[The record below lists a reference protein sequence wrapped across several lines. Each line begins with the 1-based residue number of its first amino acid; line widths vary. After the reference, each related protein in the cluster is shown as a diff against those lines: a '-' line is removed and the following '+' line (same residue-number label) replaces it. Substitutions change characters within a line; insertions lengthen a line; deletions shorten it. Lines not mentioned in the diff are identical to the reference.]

1 VTAAVIKFP
10 AACPRRVREDGPETA
25 CLRQHL
31 AAAYLAI
38 DASTRSFDRLMAVT
52 MLSIGL
58 NCALLIGV
66 VLLGSAR

>member
-10 AACPRRVREDGPETA
+10 DRTPGQARRDGSDHA
-25 CLRQHL
+25 QLL
-31 AAAYLAI
+31 ADAYVMI
-38 DASTRSFDRLMAVT
+38 DEGARAFDRLMAVT